1 MAKALTEVGEF
12 FNAWAIYRKVLSNNY
27 MHHREIY
34 QAITDLLDEQW
45 ESRPFKLLDLGCGD
59 ASFLAPTLQG
69 RSIQHYMGFDLSAP
83 ALALAAENIAP
94 LDCKAELINIDFM
107 EGLAQTHEH
116 FDIVFTSYALH
127 HLTQEEKSEFF
138 RLAHSVL
145 SENGLLLIIDVM
157 REPDETLS
165 IYLDNYC
172 QWLREEWLEFDEQD
186 LTAIIQHIRH
196 NDMPE
201 TAAILSAL
209 AEAAGFTPAT
219 SICHLTRHQAL
230 AFSKKPLIF
239 KEAA

>member
-34 QAITDLLDEQW
+34 QAITDLLAEQW

-127 HLTQEEKSEFF
+127 HLTQEEKAEFF
-138 RLAHSVL
+138 RLAHTVL
-145 SENGLLLIIDVM
+145 TENGLLLIIDVI
-157 REPDETLS
+157 REPNETLS
-165 IYLDNYC
+165 AYLDNYC

-186 LTAIIQHIRH
+186 LSAIIQHIRH

-230 AFSKKPLIF
+230 AFSKKTLDI
-239 KEAA
+239 

>member
-34 QAITDLLDEQW
+34 QAITDLLAEQW

-127 HLTQEEKSEFF
+127 HLTQEEKAEFF
-138 RLAHSVL
+138 RLAL
-145 SENGLLLIIDVM
+145 AYCLKMAFYLLLTSCASPTKPYPCIWII
-157 REPDETLS
+157 
-165 IYLDNYC
+165 IANGYGKN
-172 QWLREEWLEFDEQD
+172 
-186 LTAIIQHIRH
+186 
-196 NDMPE
+196 
-201 TAAILSAL
+201 
-209 AEAAGFTPAT
+209 G
-219 SICHLTRHQAL
+219 
-230 AFSKKPLIF
+230 
-239 KEAA
+239 

>member
-34 QAITDLLDEQW
+34 QAITDLLAEQW
-45 ESRPFKLLDLGCGD
+45 ESRPFNLLDLGCGD

-94 LDCKAELINIDFM
+94 LDCKAEIINIDIM
-107 EGLAQTHEH
+107 EGLAQTNQC

-127 HLTQEEKSEFF
+127 HLTQAEKAEFF

-145 SENGLLLIIDVM
+145 TENGLLLIIDVM
-157 REPDETLS
+157 REPNETLS
-165 IYLDNYC
+165 MYLDNYC

-209 AEAAGFTPAT
+209 AEAADFCPAT
-219 SICHLTRHQAL
+219 SIRHLTWHQAL
-230 AFSKKPLIF
+230 SFSKKICNI
-239 KEAA
+239 

>member
-27 MHHREIY
+27 MHHKEIY
-34 QAITDLLDEQW
+34 QAITDLLAEHW
-45 ESRPFKLLDLGCGD
+45 ESRPVKLLDLGCGD

-107 EGLAQTHEH
+107 EGLAQTNQC

-127 HLTQEEKSEFF
+127 HLTQEEKAEFF
-138 RLAHSVL
+138 RLAHTVL
-145 SENGLLLIIDVM
+145 TENGLLLIIDVI
-157 REPDETLS
+157 REPNETLS
-165 IYLDNYC
+165 AYLDNYC

-209 AEAAGFTPAT
+209 AEAAGFGPAT

-230 AFSKKPLIF
+230 AFSKKTF
-239 KEAA
+239 DS